1 MAQVLEFDPAAGA
14 APVETLPH
22 RRIRRASR
30 ALSALFGVILL
41 LDIAL
46 AVIAGAGFLV
56 DIPGLHVLIGPKGML
71 LTFMVAPPP
80 GHPPLASL
88 APPPG
93 YLPAISLPL
102 VQRLAHLAMG
112 LVVFP
117 PGLMIFWNLR
127 QLFRLYGQGVVFSQ
141 ANARRIK
148 AVGLW
153 LAANAVAPLI
163 SVSVLSALHMVV
175 DHNWFH
181 PDTIAQLVLGGV
193 VYVIAQVMEVGHQ
206 IEEERGQYV

>member
-1 MAQVLEFDPAAGA
+1 MAQVFEFDPATD
-14 APVETLPH
+14 APAVETAPH

-30 ALSALFGVILL
+30 ALSVLFGVILV
-41 LDIAL
+41 LDVAL
-46 AVIAGAGFLV
+46 AAIAASGFLV
-56 DIPGLHVLIGPKGML
+56 DIPGVHILIGPKGML
-71 LTFMVAPPP
+71 LTFLAGPPP
-80 GHPPLASL
+80 GHPPLANL

-112 LVVFP
+112 LVVIP
-117 PGLMIFWNLR
+117 PSLIIFWNLR

-141 ANARRIK
+141 ANARHIK
-148 AVGLW
+148 FVGLG

-175 DHNWFH
+175 DHKWFH
-181 PDTIAQLVLGGV
+181 DDTVAQLVLGGV